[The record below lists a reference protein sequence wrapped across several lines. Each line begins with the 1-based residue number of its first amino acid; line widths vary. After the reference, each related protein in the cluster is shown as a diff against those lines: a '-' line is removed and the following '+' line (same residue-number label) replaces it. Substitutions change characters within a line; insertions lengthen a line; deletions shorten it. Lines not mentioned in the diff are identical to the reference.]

1 MSCVLSSIFRSK
13 ERKKR
18 KKRKREGEVEGEEEE
33 GGSQPDSQD
42 SQKTEVGGAPGRRL
56 NPWGPTCTYIVFL
69 PHSQHH
75 WLLTCINFMD

>member
-1 MSCVLSSIFRSK
+1 MKCVLSSIFRSK

-42 SQKTEVGGAPGRRL
+42 SQKTEVGNLGGGHGKGTWEEVEPLR
-56 NPWGPTCTYIVFL
+56 PY
-69 PHSQHH
+69 
-75 WLLTCINFMD
+75 M